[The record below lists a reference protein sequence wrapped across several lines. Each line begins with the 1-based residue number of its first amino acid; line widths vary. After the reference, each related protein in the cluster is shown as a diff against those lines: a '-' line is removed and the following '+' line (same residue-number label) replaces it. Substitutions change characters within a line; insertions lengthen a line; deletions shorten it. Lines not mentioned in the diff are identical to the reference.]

1 MRKRVSMLL
10 DPQSLTSPQ
19 NKQILNIRSQKEER
33 LTEDLHQFSVME
45 EERGLQQTRLV
56 SKIYFSKVKTFKA
69 VMVNRRKVN
78 LGQAQLELEEFNC
91 P

>member
-1 MRKRVSMLL
+1 MLL
-10 DPQSLTSPQ
+10 DLQSLTNPQ
-19 NKQILNIRSQKEER
+19 NKRILNIRSQKEER
-33 LTEDLHQFSVME
+33 LTEDLHQFSAME